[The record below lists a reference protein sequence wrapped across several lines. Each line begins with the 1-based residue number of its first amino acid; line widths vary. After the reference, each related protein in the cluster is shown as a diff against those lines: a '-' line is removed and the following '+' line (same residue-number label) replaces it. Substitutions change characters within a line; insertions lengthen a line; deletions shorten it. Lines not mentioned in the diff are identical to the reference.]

1 MDTEK
6 IIDKKGTWEFGQTTN
21 AKGTNRH
28 TEQDVRFQLI
38 NITRRPEHY
47 NASHYVSVCISRTR
61 QFLWCTAS
69 TVNAMHHVL
78 GL

>member
-38 NITRRPEHY
+38 NITRRPEH
-47 NASHYVSVCISRTR
+47 
-61 QFLWCTAS
+61 
-69 TVNAMHHVL
+69 
-78 GL
+78 